1 MTQYVLVLFAYPV
14 EFTSLDDYVNSLIQD
29 TSALRERNKQT
40 NKQKSKQLSTPGWSK
55 PLPGHLLSVYSQ
67 EVK

>member
-40 NKQKSKQLSTPGWSK
+40 NKQKPVQNK
-55 PLPGHLLSVYSQ
+55 
-67 EVK
+67 